1 MGGVRGT
8 GWQHGAC
15 TWHTPRRTV
24 ARAIK
29 LSNLQ
34 HRDPGPDSGAAVSRR
49 QSVVTSLLSCSVS
62 NRNIKT
68 GKQAKICCTI
78 FCPTQCFGAAK
89 NRPVNSEFWVCTYWL
104 QQIECS
110 LLNAGHHFSFQ
121 HWVNDQLPVCEL
133 SAAAAPE
140 SPRRLAATGDWRG
153 QSVGDTRWLCDGG
166 MLAWCGS
173 WCRAGACCQ
182 CARWCREVGGGGGA
196 WRADPGPVPAAARCL
211 HQKTLQ
217 YCNTALHAQHSTVT

>member
-1 MGGVRGT
+1 MLRCCKEQASQFRV
-8 GWQHGAC
+8 
-15 TWHTPRRTV
+15 
-24 ARAIK
+24 
-29 LSNLQ
+29 LSWYIL
-34 HRDPGPDSGAAVSRR
+34 
-49 QSVVTSLLSCSVS
+49 T
-62 NRNIKT
+62 T
-68 GKQAKICCTI
+68 
-78 FCPTQCFGAAK
+78 
-89 NRPVNSEFWVCTYWL
+89 L

-173 WCRAGACCQ
+173 WCRAGACCH
-182 CARWCREVGGGGGA
+182 CTRCCREVGGGGGA
-196 WRADPGPVPAAARCL
+196 WRGDPGPVPQQRGVCTR
-211 HQKTLQ
+211 K
-217 YCNTALHAQHSTVT
+217 HAVLQHSATRSTLNSDLDICTIIWYTKWLVTVEWNMDMQQWEVSACDLLQTRHLSPARP